1 MQWIDDFIMAF
12 GQYSDNSSYLP
23 RDQKQLVRDYNNTT
37 NQNAQNGKDTAQES
51 FEMQSADPLTGED
64 FSIEMKL
71 DKKPKDKR
79 EQEWIQREMTV
90 TFTSLNNKDKF
101 VSATLG
107 TLCGGKY
114 AHLAEKNIEEIASVL
129 SNDINSIFNY
139 ADSSIASYA
148 DRINSDQAFR
158 IAKSIAEKSQI
169 SFFDYEKICAK
180 LNTDHLDGF
189 NSMLKSANI
198 KIAYPLSVLEG
209 ELNQIRM
216 QRQAA
221 ADSKATE
228 EKNKKVSYYVNLF
241 KSFKEYKLA
250 DRASLKARIASVLPL
265 ISEDIKSGVVEEL
278 RKDAITR
285 DII

>member
-23 RDQKQLVRDYNNTT
+23 RDQKQLVRDYNNTS
-37 NQNAQNGKDTAQES
+37 NQNAQNAKDATEES
-51 FEMQSADPLTGED
+51 YQMQSSDALTGED
-64 FSIEMKL
+64 FSIEMRL

-114 AHLAEKNIEEIASVL
+114 AHLAEKEIAEIASVL
-129 SNDINSIFNY
+129 SSDISSIFNY
-139 ADSSIASYA
+139 ADSSIASYS

-158 IAKSIAEKSQI
+158 IAKSISEKNQI

-209 ELNQIRM
+209 ELNEIRM
-216 QRQAA
+216 QKQAA
-221 ADSKATE
+221 EMAQASQ
-228 EKNKKVSYYVNLF
+228 EKNKKIDYYMNLF
-241 KSFKEYKLA
+241 RSFKEYKLA
-250 DRASLKARIASVLPL
+250 DRSSLKARIASVLPL
-265 ISEDIKSGVVEEL
+265 IGEDIKAGVVEEL
-278 RKDAITR
+278 KKDSITK